1 MTTSG
6 LADVLPLSPLQE
18 GILFLG
24 LYDEGAVD
32 AYSVQLGFD
41 LDGPLDPGLLK
52 AAGQALLDRH
62 PNLRAAFRHEK
73 LSRPVQV
80 IPREAAP
87 EWIETDLSH
96 LTGAARDQAL
106 LRLLDE
112 DRARRFDL
120 AKPPLVR
127 FTLVRLAEARHH
139 LVISLHHILVDGWSF
154 PLLVDDLFT
163 LYGTAGDA
171 TVLPKVTPYRDY
183 LSWLA
188 AQDREAAGH
197 AWARVLE
204 GVTEPTLL
212 APEAGSGVALA
223 PRELTADLPRELTA
237 ALTALGRARGW
248 TMNTLVQGA
257 WGLLL
262 SALTGR
268 DDVVFGATV
277 AGRPPELP
285 GAETMVGLFINTLP
299 VRARLDPA
307 ESVSAYLTRLQDQQT
322 GLIEH
327 QHLGL
332 TDIQRGAG
340 LGALFDTLAVF
351 ENYPLDADALERT
364 VGGVRVSGFTGRDA
378 THYPL
383 SLVAYPGERIKL
395 RFGYRPDLLNEAAV
409 RAVAD
414 RLARI
419 FEVMAA
425 DPEQGTGRI
434 DLLDA
439 AERERVLVEWNDT
452 AHEVAPA
459 TLPDLFQARAAQ
471 APERIAVVFEDERL
485 SYRELNARANRLARL
500 LIAHGAGPE
509 RTVALAVPRSV
520 ELIVSLLAVLKTGAA
535 YVPVDPDHP
544 ADRIAYVLQ
553 QSRPALLLTTAAVE
567 AAVRAVGTDG
577 TVETLV
583 LDTPEALAAQAA
595 LPGGD
600 VTDAERTA
608 PLSVAHPAYVIFT
621 SGSTGRPKGVAVPH
635 EGIVNRLAWMQAA
648 YGLTEHDRVLQKT
661 PSGFDVSVWEF
672 FWPLTEGATLVV
684 ARPGGHQDPAY
695 LAEVIRTQNVTTAHF
710 VPSMLHAFLQEDAA
724 AHCTGLRRVIS
735 SGEALP
741 GDLRTRFFTVLD
753 AELHNLYG
761 PTEAAVDV
769 THWAC
774 AADDTPGPVPIGRPV
789 WNTRVYV
796 LDAALR
802 PVPPGTNGELHLA
815 GVQLAR
821 GYLNRP
827 SLTAERFTAD
837 PYGPPGSRMYRTG
850 DIARWTH
857 DGTLEYV
864 GRADDQVKIRGVR
877 IELGEIE
884 TVLAAREDV
893 AQVRVIAREDT
904 PGDQR
909 LVAYVVPGSGG
920 AADSAVLRAEL
931 ARTLP
936 ASMVPSAFVTLD
948 ALPLTAN
955 GKLDRDA
962 LPAPE
967 VSGSAGPRRPR
978 TPQEDILCG
987 LFAEILGTAR
997 VGVDDSFFDLGGHS
1011 LLATRLVSR
1020 VRTALGVE
1028 LSIRALFEN
1037 PTPARLARALAGA
1050 AGARDG
1056 VRPMVRP
1063 DVLPLSHGQRGQ
1075 WFLNRFSEGSAQ
1087 YNVFFAVRLSGGVDA
1102 AALEA
1107 ALRDVADRH
1116 ETLRTVVPEID
1127 GVPRQVVQE
1136 QPDIVLARS
1145 ATSGTG
1151 LPEALAA
1158 EAGRGFDLGREL
1170 PFRAHL
1176 FTLDEAERSVLL
1188 LTLHHIAADGW
1199 SLAPLA
1205 RDLSTAYAART
1216 GGGEAPDWSPLP
1228 VQYADFSLWQH
1239 DALGAEDDADSAI
1252 ARQLA
1257 YWTDRL
1263 AELPEELALPADH
1276 IRPAQASGRGGAVHF
1291 ALTPELQAGLAHLA
1305 RTNGASLFMVVQSAL
1320 ATLLTRLGAGTD
1332 IPLGTPTAGRTDE
1345 ALDDLVGYFVNTLV
1359 LRTDTSGDP
1368 TFQQLLARTRE
1379 TDLAAYAHQDLPF
1392 ERLVEVLNPERSTA
1406 RHPLFQVMLALQN
1419 NPLPVLDLPGVETA
1433 HQQVDITTSKVDLSF
1448 DLTEMFTED
1457 GAPAGIEAFLQY
1469 SLDLFD
1475 RETAQSLVT
1484 RLTRVLETVV
1494 ADPARPLSR
1503 IDVLDAAERER
1514 VLVEWNDTAHEVA
1527 PATLPDLFQSRAARA
1542 PESTAVIFEE
1552 EQLSYGELNSRA
1564 NRLARLLIAHGA
1576 GPEETV
1582 ALAVPRSFEL
1592 AVALLAVLKT
1602 GAAYVPVDPD
1612 YPADRIEYIL
1622 DQSAPRLVLT
1632 TTATAT
1638 SALAGQ
1644 TVTTLVLDAPET
1656 LTAQD
1661 AHPDTDVT
1669 DSERTGPLTPA
1680 HPAYV
1685 IFTSGS
1691 TGRPKGVTVT
1701 HRSITNRLAW
1711 GQDRY
1716 RLTDQD
1722 RVLQKTPSGFDISVW
1737 EFFWP
1742 LTEGATLVVAR
1753 PGGHQD
1759 PAYLANT
1766 IRTQGITTAHF
1777 VPSMLHAFLEE
1788 PAAAACT
1795 SLRHV
1800 ISSGEALPGDLRDRF
1815 TALLDAQLHNLYGP
1829 TEAAVEVT
1837 HRTCAAGDR
1846 PGPVPMGH
1854 PVWNTRVY
1862 VLDAALRPVAPGT
1875 TGELYLAGTQLAR
1888 GYLGRPGLTGERFVA
1903 NPYGPAGSRMYR
1915 TGDLVKW
1922 SADGELHYL
1931 GRVDDQVKIRGF
1943 RIELG
1948 EIETALAAQPEVH
1961 RAAVTVREDEPGRRQ
1976 LVGYVV
1982 PAAADSELDTTVL
1995 RKALSDLLPE
2005 YMVPVAL
2012 VTLDELPLTSSG
2024 KLDRRALP
2032 APEFRSKA
2040 ALVPPRTPQEEI
2052 LCGLFA
2058 ELLKLPEVSADAS
2071 FFDLGGD
2078 SIVSIQLVSRARK
2091 AGLTITPRMVFQHK
2105 TVEAIAA
2112 AAGTAGGAVSKAA
2125 DTSVG
2130 TVPLTPIMHEM
2141 RQRGGPIGKYSQTT
2155 YLHTPAGM
2163 TAEQLEATVQCLLD
2177 HHDALRMRLVRP
2189 EGGGLW
2195 ELEVRPAGSCPA
2207 ADRITR
2213 RDITGLDA
2221 DAREEALAVETAAAG
2236 DRIAPEAG
2244 AMFQAV
2250 WFDAGPQE
2258 HGRLLLALH
2267 HLVVDGVSWRIL
2279 GYDLAAAWG
2288 AVSAGRTPQ
2297 LTAVGTSFKRWAEH
2311 LVTSA
2316 HATERAQEMALW
2328 QEILETPDTLLS
2340 ERPLDPTQDV
2350 MGTIR
2355 FIEQE
2360 LPTEVTS
2367 PLLTTVPSAFNAGVN
2382 DVLLTALALAVADWR
2397 RRRSGDDDSAVL
2409 VDLEGHGREEF
2420 VKEVDLSHT
2429 VGWFT
2434 SIFPVRLDPGPL
2446 DWDDLWSGGETAGEV
2461 LMQVKE
2467 QLRGLPDKGL
2477 GFGMLRHLN
2486 LETAAVLSDA
2496 LPRQIGFNYLGR
2508 VAAGSL
2514 EPADWSPAPE
2524 DVPVLQDD
2532 DAPAAH
2538 SLELNAIT
2546 REHADGLRLVAGW
2559 AWPEMLFDEAD
2570 IRDLSE
2576 TWARVL
2582 KALIAHVEQGGA
2594 GGATPS
2600 DVALVSMTQEQ
2611 IDALSDEFEDEFDDE
2626 SEDGD
2631 ELDDERS
2638 SRP

>member
-41 LDGPLDPGLLK
+41 LDGPLD
-52 AAGQALLDRH
+52 AGRLRTAGRALLDRH
-62 PNLRAAFRHEK
+62 PNLRAAFRYEK

-80 IPREAAP
+80 IPRTAEPA
-87 EWIETDLSH
+87 WHETDLSH
-96 LTGAARDQAL
+96 LTGAARDEAFA
-106 LRLLDE
+106 RLLDE

-127 FTLVRLAEARHH
+127 FTLVKLAEARHH

-171 TVLPKVTPYRDY
+171 TALPKVTPYRDY

-188 AQDREAAGH
+188 AQDREAAGR

-223 PRELTADLPRELTA
+223 PRELTADLPQELTA
-237 ALTALGRARGW
+237 ALTVLGRGRGW
-248 TMNTLVQGA
+248 TMNTVVQGA

-262 SALTGR
+262 SAMTGR

-307 ESVSAYLTRLQDQQT
+307 ESVGAYLTRLQDQQT

-332 TDIQRGAG
+332 TDIQRGTG

-351 ENYPLDADALERT
+351 ENYPLDADALEKT
-364 VGGVRVSGFTGRDA
+364 VAGVRVSGFTGRDA

-395 RFGYRPDLLNEAAV
+395 RFGYRPDLLDEAAV

-414 RLARI
+414 RLVRI
-419 FEVMAA
+419 FEAMAA

-434 DLLDA
+434 DLLDP
-439 AERERVLVEWNDT
+439 AERDRVLVEWNDT

-459 TLPDLFQARAAQ
+459 TLPQLFEARAAQ
-471 APERIAVVFEDERL
+471 DPERTAVVFEGEQL
-485 SYRELNARANRLARL
+485 SYGDLNARANRLARL
-500 LIAHGAGPE
+500 LIGRGAGPE
-509 RTVALAVPRSV
+509 QTVALALPRSV
-520 ELIVSLLAVLKTGAA
+520 ELVVALLAVLKTGAA

-544 ADRIAYVLQ
+544 AERIEHILGQAGP
-553 QSRPALLLTTAAVE
+553 SLLLTTTATATGLPAGQAV
-567 AAVRAVGTDG
+567 D
-577 TVETLV
+577 TLV
-583 LDTPEALAAQAA
+583 LDSPEALAAQAA
-595 LPGGD
+595 YPGGD
-600 VTDAERTA
+600 VTDAERTT
-608 PLSVAHPAYVIFT
+608 PLSTAHPAYVIFT

-635 EGIVNRLAWMQAA
+635 QGIVNRLAWMQAQ

-672 FWPLTEGATLVV
+672 FWTLTEGATLVV

-695 LAEVIRTQNVTTAHF
+695 LAKVIHDERVTIAHF
-710 VPSMLHAFLQEDAA
+710 VPSMLHAFLQEPAA

-741 GDLRTRFFTVLD
+741 GDLRTRFLTLLD

-761 PTEAAVDV
+761 PTEASVDV

-774 AADDTPGPVPIGRPV
+774 AADDRPGPVPIGRPV

-802 PVPPGTNGELHLA
+802 PVPPGTAGELYLA

-827 SLTAERFTAD
+827 SLTGERFTAD
-837 PYGPPGSRMYRTG
+837 PHGAPGSRMYRTG
-850 DIARWTH
+850 DIARWTA
-857 DGTLEYV
+857 DGALEFL
-864 GRADDQVKIRGVR
+864 GRADHQVKIRGVR
-877 IELGEIE
+877 VELGEIE
-884 TVLAAREDV
+884 TVLAAREEV
-893 AQVRVIAREDT
+893 AQVCVVAREDI

-909 LVAYVVPGSGG
+909 LVAYVVPGPG
-920 AADSAVLRAEL
+920 AAADPAVLRAEL

-936 ASMVPSAFVTLD
+936 DSMVPTAFVTLD
-948 ALPLTAN
+948 RLPLTAN
-955 GKLDRDA
+955 GKTDRAA

-967 VSGSAGPRRPR
+967 VSGSAGARRPR

-987 LFAEILGTAR
+987 LFTEILGVAR

-1028 LSIRALFEN
+1028 LSIRTLFEN
-1037 PTPARLARALAGA
+1037 PSPARLAGALAGA

-1056 VRPMVRP
+1056 VRPVVRP
-1063 DVLPLSHGQRGQ
+1063 DVVPLSHGQRGQ

-1087 YNVFFAVRLSGGVDA
+1087 YNVFFCVRLSAGVDA

-1116 ETLRTVVPEID
+1116 EALRTVVPEID
-1127 GVPRQVVQE
+1127 GVPRQVVRD
-1136 QPDIVLARS
+1136 QPDIALAQS

-1151 LPEALAA
+1151 LSEALAA

-1176 FTLDEAERSVLL
+1176 FTLESEQSVLL

-1216 GGGEAPDWSPLP
+1216 GGGVPDWSPLP

-1239 DALGAEDDADSAI
+1239 DALGTEDDADSVI

-1257 YWTDRL
+1257 YWRERL
-1263 AELPEELALPADH
+1263 AELPEELSLPADH
-1276 IRPAQASGRGGAVHF
+1276 IRPAQATGRGGAVPF
-1291 ALTPELQAGLAHLA
+1291 ALTPQLQAGLAALA
-1305 RTNGASLFMVVQSAL
+1305 RTNGASVFMVVQSAL
-1320 ATLLTRLGAGTD
+1320 AALLTRLGAGTD

-1419 NPLPVLDLPGVETA
+1419 NPLPVLDLPGIETA

-1448 DLTEMFTED
+1448 DLTETFTHD

-1527 PATLPDLFQSRAARA
+1527 PATLTELFRSRAAQA
-1542 PESTAVIFEE
+1542 PQSTAVVFEG
-1552 EQLSYGELNSRA
+1552 EQLSYGELNARA
-1564 NRLARLLIAHGA
+1564 NRLARLLIERGT
-1576 GPEETV
+1576 GPEQFV
-1582 ALAVPRSFEL
+1582 AVAIPRSCEL
-1592 AVALLAVLKT
+1592 AVALLAIHKA

-1622 DQSAPRLVLT
+1622 DQSAPRLLLT
-1632 TTATAT
+1632 TTATP
-1638 SALAGQ
+1638 SGALAGQ
-1644 TVTTLVLDAPET
+1644 TVATLVLDAPET
-1656 LTAQD
+1656 LAAQ
-1661 AHPDTDVT
+1661 AAQPDHDVT
-1669 DSERTGPLTPA
+1669 DGERTTALTTA
-1680 HPAYV
+1680 HPAYL

-1701 HRSITNRLAW
+1701 HRAIANRLAW

-1716 RLTDQD
+1716 RLTDRD
-1722 RVLQKTPSGFDISVW
+1722 RVLQKTPAGFDISVW

-1759 PAYLANT
+1759 PAYLAEV
-1766 IRTQGITTAHF
+1766 IRTQHITTAHF
-1777 VPSMLHAFLEE
+1777 VPSMLRAFLEE

-1815 TALLDAQLHNLYGP
+1815 TAVLGAQLHNLYGP

-1837 HRTCAAGDR
+1837 HRTCTTDDR
-1846 PGPVPMGH
+1846 PGPVPMGR

-1862 VLDAALRPVAPGT
+1862 VLDAALRPVPPGT

-1888 GYLGRPGLTGERFVA
+1888 GYLNRPALTAERFTA
-1903 NPYGPAGSRMYR
+1903 NPYGPAGTCMYR

-1948 EIETALAAQPEVH
+1948 EIEAALAAQPGVH

-1982 PAAADSELDTTVL
+1982 PAPAGAGVDTAVL
-1995 RKALSDLLPE
+1995 RKALADLLPE
-2005 YMVPVAL
+2005 YMVPAAL
-2012 VTLDELPLTSSG
+2012 VSLEELPLTPSG

-2032 APEFRSKA
+2032 APEFRSA
-2040 ALVPPRTPQEEI
+2040 TALLPPRTPQEEI

-2058 ELLKLPEVSADAS
+2058 ELLKLPEVGADS
-2071 FFDLGGD
+2071 NFFDLGGD

-2112 AAGTAGGAVSKAA
+2112 AAGTVGGEADKAA
-2125 DTSVG
+2125 DSSVG
-2130 TVPLTPIMHEM
+2130 KVPLTPIMHEM
-2141 RQRGGPIGKYSQTT
+2141 RQRGGPIGTYSQTS
-2155 YLHTPAGM
+2155 YLHAPAGT

-2177 HHDALRMRLVRP
+2177 HHDALRMRLIRP

-2195 ELEVRPAGSCPA
+2195 ELEIQPAGACPA
-2207 ADRITR
+2207 AARITR
-2213 RDITGLDA
+2213 RDVTGLDA
-2221 DAREEALAVETAAAG
+2221 AAREELLAVETEAAG
-2236 DRIAPEAG
+2236 RRIAPEAG

-2258 HGRLLLALH
+2258 HGRLLLVLH
-2267 HLVVDGVSWRIL
+2267 HLVVDGVTWRIL
-2279 GYDLAAAWG
+2279 TYDLAAAWS
-2288 AVSAGRTPQ
+2288 AVSAGRKPQ
-2297 LTAVGTSFKRWAEH
+2297 LAAVGTSFKRWAEH
-2311 LVTSA
+2311 LVSSA
-2316 HATERAQEMALW
+2316 HDTVRTQETALW

-2360 LPTEVTS
+2360 LPTEVTA

-2397 RRRSGDDDSAVL
+2397 RRRSGDDDTAVL

-2420 VKEVDLSHT
+2420 VKDVDLSRT
-2429 VGWFT
+2429 AGWFT

-2446 DWDDLWSGGETAGEV
+2446 DWQDLWSGGETAGEV
-2461 LMQVKE
+2461 LKQVKE

-2486 LETAAVLSDA
+2486 LETAALFSDA

-2508 VAAGSL
+2508 IEAGSL

-2532 DAPAAH
+2532 NAPAAH

-2546 REHADGLRLVAGW
+2546 REHADGMRLVAGW

-2582 KALIAHVEQGGA
+2582 GALIAHVEQGGA

-2600 DVALVSMTQEQ
+2600 DVTLVSMTQEQ
-2611 IDALSDEFEDEFDDE
+2611 IDALSDEFDD
-2626 SEDGD
+2626 D
-2631 ELDDERS
+2631 ELDEERS
-2638 SRP
+2638 S